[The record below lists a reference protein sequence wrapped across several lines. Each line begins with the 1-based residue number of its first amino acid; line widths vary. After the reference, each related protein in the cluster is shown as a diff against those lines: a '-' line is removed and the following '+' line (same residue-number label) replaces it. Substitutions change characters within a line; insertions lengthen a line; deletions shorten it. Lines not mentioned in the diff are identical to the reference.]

1 MHPDEVVLLPKDIE
15 EELAGMQKK
24 PAAEVKEENDLQA
37 VYASIIAQYDE
48 YEEDDDEY
56 ISGAFSLERQS
67 SADGPEIIEE
77 TTNNSVNVAIVR
89 DMDGSKKEVLVPNR
103 NKLVKA
109 PSSTRRQL
117 WCGRGGVRGRGR
129 GGINTTGGTGRGG
142 KHTQN
147 KRGQR
152 VFHAGARGGKKKTK
166 SSSGGVRAKGSGR
179 HSKKGGKKS
188 FNNS

>member
-1 MHPDEVVLLPKDIE
+1 MRVLGADKPIPKSSSKSDLDPDDVVLLPKDIE
-15 EELAGMQKK
+15 EELSGIHKK
-24 PAAEVKEENDLQA
+24 SAAEVKEKNDLQA

-89 DMDGSKKEVLVPNR
+89 DMDGSKEVLVPNR

-109 PSSTRRQL
+109 PRSTADKL
-117 WCGRGGVRGRGR
+117 VEGGGVEGVVAVSILLVGPVVVVSILR
-129 GGINTTGGTGRGG
+129 IKEG
-142 KHTQN
+142 K
-147 KRGQR
+147 G
-152 VFHAGARGGKKKTK
+152 F
-166 SSSGGVRAKGSGR
+166 SCWS
-179 HSKKGGKKS
+179 
-188 FNNS
+188 